1 MRLTHYEDGLL
12 CGERFCINLIRHC
25 GDTFPDLGEGQ
36 GLNRFLT
43 YIHIVFLTPFPA
55 FSFETKG
62 PKEKA
67 NKKKRAVKGV
77 SLLRERPRLRLWKPQ
92 TFEKV

>member
-1 MRLTHYEDGLL
+1 MRLTHYEDGFL
-12 CGERFCINLIRHC
+12 CRERFCINLIRHC
-25 GDTFPDLGEGQ
+25 GDTFPGLGEGQ
-36 GLNRFLT
+36 GLNRFLAD
-43 YIHIVFLTPFPA
+43 IHIVFLTPFSA
-55 FSFETKG
+55 FSFGEEG

-67 NKKKRAVKGV
+67 NKKKRAGKGL